1 MNFGNKVAKNW
12 RKNIYYG
19 NQVVKIVGEERKI
32 IRNFGMPK
40 MEGGKKN
47 CGNEVAENWRSH
59 STLSYSYSPE
69 TFKYIEYILY
79 SFPIKPANITH
90 IEFMSCIDSF
100 SSFYFSS
107 SL

>member
-1 MNFGNKVAKNW
+1 MATKLPKIGEKKYIMATKLSKLLGRREKLLGILACQKW
-12 RKNIYYG
+12 R
-19 NQVVKIVGEERKI
+19 GE
-32 IRNFGMPK
+32 
-40 MEGGKKN
+40 KKN

-79 SFPIKPANITH
+79 SFPIKPTDITH

-100 SSFYFSS
+100 FSFYFSS